1 MPGIRLYAPLVAA
14 ALALSGCSVT
24 KLGYDALPTW
34 VHWQAD
40 RYLDLDEQ
48 QRAIV
53 TRRTEELHQWHR
65 RTELPR
71 YARFLRGVGREVEDG
86 VDADELGRWRDEVSQ
101 AWESIAERLAPGV
114 AELALTLRPEQIER
128 LRERLDEGLEKARE
142 TMLPA
147 GEAARERARL
157 DRIVKRAETFLG
169 SLSRAQIRAFRP
181 AIDALPPVEEAWI
194 EERQARQHHLLALL
208 NRIRREKPPRDEA
221 TRMCREFLVS
231 MWQSRD
237 ARRRHRL
244 EQGIAAS
251 DALSARM
258 LSDAT
263 PKQREH
269 LARLL
274 RDLTEDFT
282 LLAGK

>member
-1 MPGIRLYAPLVAA
+1 MPGIRLHAPLIAA
-14 ALALSGCSVT
+14 SLVLSGCSVT
-24 KLGYDALPTW
+24 KLGYDVLPTW
-34 VHWQAD
+34 VHWQAE

-53 TRRTEELHQWHR
+53 GRRVEEVHQWHR
-65 RTELPR
+65 RTQLPR
-71 YARFLRGVGREVEDG
+71 YARFLRDVGREVEDG
-86 VDADELGRWRDEVSQ
+86 VDAEELGRWRDEVSE
-101 AWESIAERLAPGV
+101 AWTSVAERLAPGV
-114 AELALTLRPEQIER
+114 AELALTLRPEQLER

-157 DRIVKRAETFLG
+157 DRIVKRAEFFLG
-169 SLSRAQIRAFRP
+169 SLSRAQVRAFRP

-194 EERQARQHHLLALL
+194 EERRARQHHLLALL

-237 ARRRHRL
+237 ARRRHRI
-244 EQGIAAS
+244 EQGIEAS
-251 DALSARM
+251 DTLSARI
-258 LSDAT
+258 LSEAT
-263 PKQREH
+263 PRQREH
-269 LARLL
+269 LARLI
-274 RDLTEDFT
+274 RDLIEDFG